1 MIINYD
7 TMEDI
12 FENESMVS
20 FSKPNR
26 NKAHPTG
33 QSKFDD
39 PWYKDGER
47 NDAISRNRAKIRGLL
62 KKNADKDFGEVK
74 NEIIQKCAR
83 NDYDKYLIKDYLQ
96 NRIYN
101 YTELSSYRYL
111 QDLFYIDEN
120 GKLQYRAKPEVDIKI
135 KDNRYATFPTPE
147 DERIYNY
154 EFRKSFIKTSK
165 QLDDSIDFVFH
176 KKFPNWLDY
185 KIRSFNEDEFNLIAG
200 ELVSL
205 APLMKSIDPEYYKY
219 YKHFHYN
226 NRTDVSEKEIDKS
239 FVKSYLFSRHCVNP
253 YIIVEKNS
261 PEYWKLRKSFEKKRS
276 K

>member
-1 MIINYD
+1 MDINYD

-12 FENESMVS
+12 LDDDSIVS

-26 NKAHPTG
+26 KKTHPTG
-33 QSKFDD
+33 QTKYDG
-39 PWYKDGER
+39 PWYKDGYR
-47 NDAISRNRAKIRGLL
+47 NDAIARNWAKIRGLL
-62 KKNADKDFGEVK
+62 KKNTGKDFGKVK

-83 NDYDKYLIKDYLQ
+83 NDYDRYLINYYLQ
-96 NRIYN
+96 NRVYT

-111 QDLFYIDEN
+111 HDAFYVDEN
-120 GKLQYRAKPEVDIKI
+120 GKLQYRAKPEVDIKT

-154 EFRKSFIKTSK
+154 EFRKHFLKSSK
-165 QLDDSIDFVFH
+165 QLDDSINLVFH

-185 KIRSFNEDEFNLIAG
+185 HTRIFKEDEFNMIVNELI
-200 ELVSL
+200 SL

-226 NRTDVSEKEIDKS
+226 NRTDASEKEIDKN
-239 FVKSYLFSRHCVNP
+239 FVKSYLFSRRCINP

-261 PEYWKLRKSFEKKRS
+261 QEYWRLRKMFDKK